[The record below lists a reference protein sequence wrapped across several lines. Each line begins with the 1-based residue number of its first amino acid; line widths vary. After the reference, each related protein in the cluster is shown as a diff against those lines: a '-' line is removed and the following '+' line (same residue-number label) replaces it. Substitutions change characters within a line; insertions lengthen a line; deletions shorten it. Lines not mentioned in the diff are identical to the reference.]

1 MLKKTSFLVKSLA
14 GLCLCLGMAGGLL
27 AQPTLTVTI
36 NGTLGPWISGSG
48 EITTAGAYVSGVT
61 ATGSKGQ
68 YCTLTYVGSS
78 GGSGA
83 TAKLLLSATN
93 TPSVGTI
100 AASDLLTFGSGYN
113 GVTPPTSATASSGT
127 ATCSGTAVLTG
138 VKVDD
143 SIGLSGGTFTGTTTI
158 DPVGLAYSGSTGSYS
173 AAVNLSVPSF
183 PGGLDCTATITVTTP
198 SSGNDTIL
206 TNCQFAALKTNFS
219 STVAL
224 PGGTLPAAVPLAF
237 PVTDVI
243 GSDASTA
250 TYTPTSGSTFDGDT
264 TTLGIGVEA
273 VSTISGACPSTGATA
288 CPTETLTPTTLPF
301 SVQVGSGTSSPQTFT
316 VQTAGTNLPY
326 AVTTA
331 VTTPQS
337 WLLVNGA
344 TTTGGT
350 TGTSGGTVSVTVNP
364 AGLAVGSYTGTVCVY
379 TAAGNSSYSPCKNSG
394 NTTPAVT
401 VNLTVTPEA
410 VTLLPSPSSFTFNS
424 VDSTSVVSGS
434 LSVTTSP
441 TSSVS
446 YSAAAST
453 TSGGSWLSV
462 VPTTGTAGGAAI
474 SVKANPALTPGPG
487 SYSGTITLTAAG
499 ATTVLV
505 PVTFNVT
512 TVSAPSSLTFS
523 ATVGG
528 GNPPTQPLN
537 VTSTGPAV
545 TYTAAVT
552 SASSWLSV
560 TPGSGTTGGA
570 AQTVSV
576 NIAGLSS
583 GSSPYTGTITV
594 TPSGGAG
601 IPVTVTL
608 NLTSLPSMVAPVST
622 PAFTSNAG
630 SVPSSQTLTV
640 TSSTSTAISYTASA
654 STTTGGSWLQV
665 SPASGSTSGSETVSI
680 NAGVLS
686 GLASGTYS
694 GSILFTCSTGTCANP
709 SGQLSVP
716 VSLTVTAALAALPTS
731 LTFNYTIGG
740 STPASQ
746 PITVSSDGGA
756 ITYTAAA
763 ATTSGGAWLAVSPA
777 GATTPAGITGSVN
790 ASALTSLTPNS
801 YKGTITLT
809 SAFATNSPYTIPA
822 TLVVSPEPTLQ
833 VSSSS
838 LTFSMVGTG
847 TLPAAQGLTVT
858 ASNGSTIPFNVA
870 VATSSGGSWLSSPS
884 TGTTGT
890 PISVAILANSLAP
903 NTYNGT
909 LTITSPQATGSVVV
923 SVQLAVNSINLS
935 PTSLTINY
943 QLGGTAPAGQ
953 TLTVSS
959 VLPSPLNLNF
969 TAAASVTTPS
979 GGTWLSVLPTSGT
992 TPAGL
997 TVTATPGSL
1006 GVGSYSGSITVSSG
1020 GVNFT
1025 LPVTFAISTTPSLTA
1040 TPSVL
1045 PFTYT
1050 IGGTVPANQTVTVSS
1065 NGAALSGVNA
1075 TTTTPWLTIV
1085 SLSGTTTPLTMT
1097 VGLNAGAL
1105 PTTAG
1110 PYSGTINITATGASG
1125 PLAYPVT
1132 LTVSAQPVLTVTP
1145 SPLTFSGTV
1154 GGANP
1159 ASQTLTVS
1167 ATNGPLSFTAAAA
1180 TTSGGSWLSVLPT
1193 SGTTNT
1199 TLQVSVNTS
1208 SLAANTYSGSITVTA
1223 TASGVLNSPF
1233 IIPVTLTVSS
1243 NLLTATPNP
1252 INFTYSLGGS
1262 APAAQTL
1269 NVGST
1274 IAGLSF
1280 TAAPGASW
1288 VGVTPGSG
1296 TTPQAL
1302 SVSILTAGLTVGTYH
1317 STVTLT
1323 AAGAGNS
1330 PLAVPVN
1337 LTVSAEPLLTVNPT
1351 TLSLNY
1357 TSGGTAPTATVA
1369 IGTSSGAVAAFSAS
1383 ATTVTG
1389 GSWLKVSP
1397 ASGSSPAS
1405 LLVSIVGAGLTAGTY
1420 TGTITVT
1427 APGFVSATVAVTLTV
1442 TQPKAV
1448 IQVTGNTYFTLANT
1462 APPAT
1467 STLAIA
1473 SSDGSA
1479 QPFTVA
1485 VGASSNNW
1493 LTVSPS
1499 SGTTPESVTLT
1510 ANPAGLIP
1518 GIYIVSV
1525 TVTMPALPIP
1535 TLTIQVQ
1542 LTITGSNLAA
1552 SPSALTF
1559 NYVPGY
1565 ALPAQTVSLTTAS
1578 GSGTVALAS
1587 VKTDVPWLSVTPATS
1602 APAILQVT
1610 VNPGLLPSGT
1620 GTYNGNVIVKG
1631 VGSPATSLQIPVT
1644 VTSAAAPQLTATP
1657 ASLTFTYQ
1665 VGGSA
1670 PAAQSFALSGNVP
1683 LNFTATSPGNWITL
1697 NPQSGATPASVLVT
1711 VNPAGLA
1718 PGQYSGTINITATG
1732 VASPIGVVVTLIVSA
1747 PPALA
1752 VAPGQLL
1759 FIAPAAGPA
1768 PAAQTLA
1775 VSSTGAPIAFTA
1787 ASSAA
1792 WLGVAPMSGTTPATL
1807 SVSVNAA
1814 SLAAGVYNGS
1824 ITLTPTGSAAP
1835 LTIAVTLQ
1843 AGNVTPLI
1851 SGVINAAS
1859 GATGSVVPGMAISIF
1874 GSVLGPA
1881 TGVSF
1886 AAPPAGGTVAT
1897 TLGGTQVLFDGT
1909 AVPVLYASNG
1919 QVNALAPFE
1928 LASKAN
1934 TVLTV
1939 VYNGATSAGVTLPVV
1954 PAEPGLFSEAGTGT
1968 GQGSILNQ
1976 DYSIN
1981 SASLPAAVGSAIML
1995 FGTGGGLTDPP
2006 SVDGTLNPISTTG
2019 TLTQTVTATI
2029 GGQTANVL
2037 YAGPAPGLVVGV
2049 FQINLTIPAG
2059 TAAGNIPVVV
2069 KVGTESSQAGITV
2082 AVQ

>member
-1 MLKKTSFLVKSLA
+1 VATKTSFLVKLVA
-14 GLCLCLGMAGGLL
+14 GLVLCLSMAGGLL

-36 NGTLGPWISGSG
+36 NGTLGPWLSGSG
-48 EITTAGAYVSGVT
+48 EITTPGAYVSGVT
-61 ATGSKGQ
+61 ATGTKGQ
-68 YCTLTYVGSS
+68 YCVLTYVGS
-78 GGSGA
+78 GSGA

-93 TPSVGTI
+93 TPDVGTI
-100 AASDLLTFGSGYN
+100 AASDLLTVGSGYN
-113 GVTPPTSATASSGT
+113 GVTPPTSATAASGT

-158 DPVGLAYSGSTGSYS
+158 DPVGLSYTGGTATYS

-183 PGGLDCTATITVTTP
+183 PSGLNCTATITVKTP
-198 SSGNDTIL
+198 TSGNDTIL
-206 TNCQFAALKTNFS
+206 SNCTFSALTTEFS

-224 PGGTLPAAVPLAF
+224 PAGTLPAAVPLAF
-237 PVTDVI
+237 PVTDIV
-243 GSDASTA
+243 GGDASTA
-250 TYTPTSGSTFDGDT
+250 TYTPTVGSTFDGDT

-273 VSTISGACPSTGATA
+273 VSTISGACPSSGATA
-288 CPTETLTPTTLPF
+288 CPTETLSPTTPLPF
-301 SVQVGSGTSSPQTFT
+301 SVQVGSGTSAPQTVT
-316 VQTAGTNLPY
+316 VQTGGTNVAY
-326 AVTTA
+326 AVTTSE
-331 VTTPQS
+331 P
-337 WLLVNGA
+337 WLLVGGA

-350 TGTSGGTVSVTVNP
+350 TGTSGGTFSVTVNP

-379 TAAGNSSYSPCKNSG
+379 TAAGNSTYSPCNNSS
-394 NTTPAVT
+394 NTTPTVT
-401 VNLTVTPEA
+401 VNLTVTPET
-410 VTLLPSPSSFTFNS
+410 VTLVPSPTSFTFNS
-424 VDSTSVVSGS
+424 VDSTSVVSGN

-446 YSAAAST
+446 YSASAST

-462 VPTTGTAGGAAI
+462 VPTTGTAGGPAI
-474 SVKANPALTPGPG
+474 SVKADPTKTPGPG
-487 SYSGTITLTAAG
+487 SYSGTITLTASG

-512 TVSAPSSLTFS
+512 TVSAPSTLTFS
-523 ATVGG
+523 ATVGA
-528 GNPPTQPLN
+528 GNPPTQPLS
-537 VTSTGPAV
+537 VTSSGPAV

-552 SASSWLSV
+552 SSSSWLSV

-594 TPSGGAG
+594 TPNGGAG

-608 NLTSLPSMVAPVST
+608 NLTSLPSMVGPVTT

-640 TSSTSTAISYTASA
+640 TSSSSTVISYNAVA
-654 STTTGGSWLQV
+654 TTSTGGSWLQV
-665 SPASGSTSGSETVSI
+665 SPTSGSTSGSETVSI
-680 NAGVLS
+680 NSSVLS
-686 GLASGTYS
+686 GLATGTYN

-716 VSLTVTAALAALPTS
+716 VSLTVTAALASLPTS
-731 LTFNYTIGG
+731 LTFNYTVGG

-756 ITYTAAA
+756 ITYTAVA

-777 GATTPAGITGSVN
+777 SATTSASSPGITGSVN
-790 ASALTSLTPNS
+790 ASALSGLAAGS

-822 TLVVSPEPTLQ
+822 TLVVTAQPTLK

-838 LTFSMVGTG
+838 LTFSMVATG

-858 ASNGSTIPFNVA
+858 ASDGSTIPFNVA
-870 VATSSGGSWLSSPS
+870 VATSSGGSWLSSPTS
-884 TGTTGT
+884 GTTGT
-890 PISVAILANSLAP
+890 PISVSILANSLTP

-923 SVQLAVNSINLS
+923 NVQLAVNSITLS

-943 QLGGTAPAGQ
+943 QLGGAAPGGQ

-959 VLPSPLNLNF
+959 VLPSPLSF
-969 TAAASVTTPS
+969 TAAASVSSPS
-979 GGTWLSVLPTSGT
+979 GGTWLSVAPTSGT

-1006 GVGSYSGSITVSSG
+1006 GVGSYSGTITVSSG

-1025 LPVTFAISTTPSLTA
+1025 MPVILAISTTPSLTA
-1040 TPSVL
+1040 TPSIL

-1050 IGGTVPANQTVTVSS
+1050 IGGSVPANQTVTVSS

-1075 TTTTPWLTIV
+1075 VTSTPWLTVV
-1085 SLSGTTTPLTMT
+1085 SLSGTTTPVTMT
-1097 VGLNAGAL
+1097 VGLNPAGL

-1125 PLAYPVT
+1125 PLAYPVI
-1132 LTVSAQPVLTVTP
+1132 LTVTAQPVLTVAP

-1154 GGANP
+1154 SGANP

-1167 ATNGPLSFTAAAA
+1167 ATNGPVSFTAAAA

-1208 SLAANTYSGSITVTA
+1208 GLSANTYSGSITVTA

-1243 NLLTATPNP
+1243 NLLTATPSP
-1252 INFTYSLGGS
+1252 LNFTYSLGGT

-1274 IAGLSF
+1274 ISGLSF
-1280 TAAPGASW
+1280 TAAAGASW
-1288 VGVTPGSG
+1288 VGVTPGGG

-1302 SVSILTAGLTVGTYH
+1302 SVSILPAGLTAGTYH

-1323 AAGAGNS
+1323 SAGAGNS

-1337 LTVSAEPLLTVNPT
+1337 LTVSAEPLLTVNPAT
-1351 TLSLNY
+1351 VSLNY
-1357 TSGGTAPTATVA
+1357 TTGGTAPTASVA
-1369 IGTSSGAVAAFSAS
+1369 VGTSNGAAAAFSVS
-1383 ATTVTG
+1383 TATVSG
-1389 GSWLKVSP
+1389 GSWLQASP
-1397 ASGSSPAS
+1397 LSGSSPAS
-1405 LLVSIVGAGLTAGTY
+1405 LLVSIVGAGLTTGTY
-1420 TGTITVT
+1420 MGTITVS
-1427 APGFVSATVAVTLTV
+1427 APGFISATVAVTLVV

-1448 IQVTGNTYFTLANT
+1448 IQVTGNTFFTLANT
-1462 APPAT
+1462 AAPAT
-1467 STLAIA
+1467 STLAIS

-1479 QPFTVA
+1479 QPFTVSI
-1485 VGASSNNW
+1485 GSSANNW
-1493 LTVSPS
+1493 LTVSPGG
-1499 SGTTPESVTLT
+1499 GTSPENVTLT
-1510 ANPAGLIP
+1510 ANPSGLIP
-1518 GIYIVSV
+1518 GIYIVPI

-1535 TLTIQVQ
+1535 SITIQAQ

-1552 SPSALTF
+1552 SPSMLTF
-1559 NYVPGY
+1559 NYVPGM
-1565 ALPAQTVSLTTAS
+1565 ALPAQTVLLTTLS
-1578 GSGTVALAS
+1578 GSGTVALSS
-1587 VKTDVPWLSVTPATS
+1587 VKTDVGWLSVTPATS
-1602 APAILQVT
+1602 APATLQVT
-1610 VNPGLLPSGT
+1610 VNPGLLPAGAA
-1620 GTYNGNVIVKG
+1620 TYNGNVIVKG

-1644 VTSAAAPQLTATP
+1644 VTINEAAQLTATP
-1657 ASLTFTYQ
+1657 TSLTFTYQ
-1665 VGGSA
+1665 VGGAA
-1670 PAAQSFALSGNVP
+1670 PAAQSFALSGNGA

-1697 NPQSGATPASVLVT
+1697 NPASGTTPASVLVT
-1711 VNPAGLA
+1711 ANPAGLA
-1718 PGQYSGTINITATG
+1718 PGQYTGTINITASG
-1732 VASPIGVVVTLIVSA
+1732 VATPIGVAVTLIITA
-1747 PPALA
+1747 PAALVAAPA
-1752 VAPGQLL
+1752 QLL

-1768 PAAQTLA
+1768 PAAQTVG
-1775 VSSTGAPIAFTA
+1775 VSSTGAPLGFTA

-1792 WLGVAPMSGTTPATL
+1792 WLGVTPTNGTTPAPL
-1807 SVSVNAA
+1807 SISVNAA
-1814 SLAAGVYNGS
+1814 SLAAGVYNGT
-1824 ITLTPTGSAAP
+1824 ITLTPAGSAAP
-1835 LTIAVTLQ
+1835 QTIAVTLQ
-1843 AGNVTPLI
+1843 AGNVTPTI
-1851 SGVINAAS
+1851 AGVINAAS
-1859 GATGSVVPGMAISIF
+1859 GATGAVVPGMAISIF

-1897 TLGGTQVLFDGT
+1897 TLGGTQVMFDGT
-1909 AVPVLYASNG
+1909 AVPVLFASNG

-1939 VYNGATSAGVTLPVV
+1939 VYNGATSVGLTMPVV
-1954 PAEPGLFSEAGTGT
+1954 ASEPGLFSEAGTGM

-1981 SASLPAAVGSAIML
+1981 SSSHPAAAGSAIML

-2019 TLTQTVTATI
+2019 MLTQTVTATI

-2049 FQINLTIPAG
+2049 MQINLTIPTG
-2059 TAAGNIPVVV
+2059 TPSGNVPVVV
-2069 KVGTESSQAGITV
+2069 TVGTQSSQTGITV